1 MTGWNTTFEADLGL
15 LLKDWLKQQGR
26 TQVDPAGGGGQRGR
40 VDQFGAATGQYALA
54 ALGRGP
60 EQVVGDD
67 HSEDGVAE
75 ELQPLVGLDPTVLG
89 APRPVA
95 QGEFQM
101 GAVGEAI
108 AETVQEA
115 GVEFGVDGRAR
126 RSAQSLAWT

>member
-1 MTGWNTTFEADLGL
+1 
-15 LLKDWLKQQGR
+15 
-26 TQVDPAGGGGQRGR
+26 
-40 VDQFGAATGQYALA
+40 
-54 ALGRGP
+54 
-60 EQVVGDD
+60 
-67 HSEDGVAE
+67 
-75 ELQPLVGLDPTVLG
+75 
-89 APRPVA
+89 VA